1 MAKQSE
7 KKDKNRY
14 YESREKTGLTREA
27 AADLL
32 GCISSDRIER
42 IENGRISAKAEDALI
57 MSHCYNDPEL
67 CNYYCTQECVIGK
80 EYMPVLQIKSLSQI
94 TLEVLATLN
103 AIIKEKDRLIE
114 ITVDG
119 LISDDE
125 IDDFNAI
132 QERLDEMS
140 IAIQSLKLWV
150 SKSADLK
157 SASDKNKNE

>member
-1 MAKQSE
+1 
-7 KKDKNRY
+7 
-14 YESREKTGLTREA
+14 
-27 AADLL
+27 
-32 GCISSDRIER
+32 
-42 IENGRISAKAEDALI
+42 
-57 MSHCYNDPEL
+57 
-67 CNYYCTQECVIGK
+67 
-80 EYMPVLQIKSLSQI
+80 MPVLQIKSLSQI